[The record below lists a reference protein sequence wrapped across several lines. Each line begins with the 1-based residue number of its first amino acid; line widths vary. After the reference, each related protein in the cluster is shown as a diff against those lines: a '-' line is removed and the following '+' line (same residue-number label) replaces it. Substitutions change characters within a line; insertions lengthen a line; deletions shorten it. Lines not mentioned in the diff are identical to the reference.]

1 MTLPNFLIIGAMKS
15 GTTSLYFCL
24 KQHPQAYMSSLKEP
38 NFFALE
44 GSNLDFDGAEGK
56 ERIQRWLKRDF
67 VTDIEEYHALFRGA
81 AGETAV
87 GEASPIY
94 LYSPEASRRIRHYV
108 PEAKLIAV
116 LRSPVER
123 AYSAF
128 LYMTREG
135 RKPLKAFPE
144 ALQAEESRMRDN
156 REWIWHYRHVGLY
169 YTQLKRYYDVF
180 DADQI
185 RVYLYEDLR
194 AHLPRVLQSIFGFL
208 EVDESFVPDTSLR
221 HNVSGTPKGT
231 TYLGLPRVDSCLG
244 SYSGEIRSRP
254 PSSRSFL
261 KGCVSTSRSASEDS
275 ISSRRRRLHLKS
287 EKSCSEHT
295 EMMSS
300 NSKASSR
307 RIFQGGSSDE
317 KVP

>member
-15 GTTSLYFCL
+15 GTTSLYFYL

-44 GSNLDFDGAEGK
+44 GSNLNFDGAEGK

-67 VTDIEEYHALFRGA
+67 LTDIEEYRALFRGA
-81 AGETAV
+81 AGETAI
-87 GEASPIY
+87 GEPSPIY

-128 LYMTREG
+128 LYMTRGG
-135 RKPLKAFPE
+135 REPLKAFPE
-144 ALQAEESRMRDN
+144 ALQAEESSMRDN
-156 REWIWHYRHVGLY
+156 WEWIWHYRHVGLY

-180 DADQI
+180 DADQSLPLRGLESPPPSCPAGHL
-185 RVYLYEDLR
+185 RVSR
-194 AHLPRVLQSIFGFL
+194 GGRG
-208 EVDESFVPDTSLR
+208 VPDTSLR
-221 HNVSGTPKGT
+221 HNVSGTPKSGFLPGLIFRRNPLKT
-231 TYLGLPRVDSCLG
+231 ALKLLLPQGLREHISVSLRRQYLV
-244 SYSGEIRSRP
+244 EEP
-254 PSSRSFL
+254 PL
-261 KGCVSTSRSASEDS
+261 AP
-275 ISSRRRRLHLKS
+275 KS

-307 RIFQGGSSDE
+307 GIFPGGSNDK